1 VCGEGELRERSET
14 ALTLRLGRLFRSACR
29 SLAGQNGLRLQPVH
43 APARTVDYMEA
54 NAQKKTKWSPA
65 RAFRTSSI
73 ICWRYSR
80 SQPCAAGRDGGAY
93 DVFFRRPEPERALVA
108 IQHVRHVFR
117 IPPTMFCAHA
127 RGSTGC
133 VRHGGRRAH
142 RSRSDRSCARPPAPR
157 ASPTRRRP
165 RRGRRGA
172 RWHSQSL

>member
-1 VCGEGELRERSET
+1 VKQHSPSSWPSISLRVSLSSWSEWPASAASPRISKNCRLYGGERTEEDEMVAGACIPHEQHYLL
-14 ALTLRLGRLFRSACR
+14 ALLPESA
-29 SLAGQNGLRLQPVH
+29 
-43 APARTVDYMEA
+43 
-54 NAQKKTKWSPA
+54 
-65 RAFRTSSI
+65 
-73 ICWRYSR
+73 
-80 SQPCAAGRDGGAY
+80 CAAGRDGGAY

-127 RGSTGC
+127 RVSTGC

-142 RSRSDRSCARPPAPR
+142 RSRIDRSCARPPAPR